1 MPKTVGVAALAR
13 RQDRRA
19 AGIGYMPA
27 FRPTELSDDDVAAIG
42 AYLARKKRRRRG
54 LAMRDDRCFRQPL

>member
-1 MPKTVGVAALAR
+1 
-13 RQDRRA
+13 
-19 AGIGYMPA
+19 MPA